1 MNIEIYADGSDLSEM
16 IGVYKNSN
24 WVSGFT
30 TNPSLMRKAKVDDYK
45 EFVKSVTDAISDLPV
60 SFEVF
65 ADEIPDMERQAR
77 ILAAFGKN
85 VYVKIPV
92 TNTKGD
98 STKTLIKTLLDDG
111 IPVNVTAVFTVEQI
125 DGLVPYMTS
134 STPAILS
141 VFAGRI
147 ADTGVDPKPIV
158 AHGVAVMPS
167 NVKTLWASSR
177 EAYNIYEAERIGC
190 HIITVTNDL
199 IGKLKLHNKDLTQ
212 YSLETVKMFYDDAAA
227 SGYVL

>member
-1 MNIEIYADGSDLSEM
+1 MKIEIYADGSDLSEM
-16 IGVYKNSN
+16 IKTYRSN
-24 WVSGFT
+24 KWVSGFT
-30 TNPSLMRKAKVDDYK
+30 TNPSLMRKAKVDNYLH
-45 EFVKSVTDAISDLPV
+45 FVKAVTDVITDLPV

-65 ADEIPDMERQAR
+65 ADDLAEMNRQAR
-77 ILAAFGKN
+77 ILASFGKS

-92 TNTKGD
+92 TNTKGE
-98 STKTLIKTLLDDG
+98 STKTLIKKLLDDG
-111 IPVNVTAVFTVEQI
+111 IPVNVTAVFTNEQI
-125 DGLVPYMTS
+125 EELVSYMTG

-141 VFAGRI
+141 IFAGRI

-158 AHGVAVMPS
+158 QYALKIMPS

-177 EAYNIYEAERIGC
+177 EAYNIYEADRIGC

-199 IGKLKLHNKDLTQ
+199 MSKIKLENKNLTQ

-227 SGYVL
+227 SGYTL

>member
-16 IGVYKNSN
+16 IGVYKNSK

-30 TNPSLMRKAKVDDYK
+30 TNPSLMRKAKVGDYK
-45 EFVKSVTDAISDLPV
+45 EFVKSVTNAIPDLPV

-65 ADEIPDMERQAR
+65 ADEISDMERQAR
-77 ILAAFGKN
+77 ILAAFGNN
-85 VYVKIPV
+85 VFVKIPV

-111 IPVNVTAVFTVEQI
+111 IPVNVTAVFTVEQV
-125 DGLVPYMTS
+125 DALVPYMTS

-199 IGKLKLHNKDLTQ
+199 MGKLKLHNKDLTQ

>member
-16 IGVYKNSN
+16 IKTYHTNK

-30 TNPSLMRKAKVDDYK
+30 TNPSLMRKAKVNNYLD
-45 EFVKSVTDAISDLPV
+45 FVKAVTDVITDLPV

-65 ADEIPDMERQAR
+65 ADDLSEMERQAR
-77 ILAAFGKN
+77 ILASFGKN

-92 TNTKGD
+92 TNTKGE
-98 STKTLIKTLLDDG
+98 STKSLIKTLLEDG
-111 IPVNVTAVFTVEQI
+111 IPVNVTAVFTYEQI
-125 DGLVPYMTS
+125 DELTSYMTGT
-134 STPAILS
+134 TPAILS
-141 VFAGRI
+141 IFAGRI
-147 ADTGVDPKPIV
+147 ADTGFDPKPIV
-158 AHGVAVMPS
+158 QYGIRTMSS

-177 EAYNIYEAERIGC
+177 EAYNIYEADHIGC

-199 IGKLKLHNKDLTQ
+199 MSKLKLQNKDLTE

-227 SGYVL
+227 SGYTL

>member
-16 IGVYKNSN
+16 IGVYKNSK

-30 TNPSLMRKAKVDDYK
+30 TNPSLMRKAKVGDYK

-65 ADEIPDMERQAR
+65 ADEIPEMERQAR

-125 DGLVPYMTS
+125 DELVPYMTS

-147 ADTGVDPKPIV
+147 ADTGVDPTPIV
-158 AHGVAVMPS
+158 EHGVAVMPS